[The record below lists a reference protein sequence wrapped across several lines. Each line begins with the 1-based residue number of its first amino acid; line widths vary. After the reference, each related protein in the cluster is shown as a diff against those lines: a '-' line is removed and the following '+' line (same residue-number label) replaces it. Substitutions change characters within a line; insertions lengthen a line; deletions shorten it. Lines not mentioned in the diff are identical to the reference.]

1 MLSETVKC
9 NTGLYKPTARNK
21 PVKAAS
27 TRKNICFNFLALK
40 EQVQIP
46 ITNGCVYSLTFPKP
60 LWKKQDIFIAVNA
73 ADLEDEEVIPNSTAD
88 ALLKVAKEILG
99 DDAPLE
105 CQQAPFP
112 SAATLRLFSLPF

>member
-1 MLSETVKC
+1 MF
-9 NTGLYKPTARNK
+9 
-21 PVKAAS
+21 
-27 TRKNICFNFLALK
+27 FNFLALK

>member
-1 MLSETVKC
+1 MF
-9 NTGLYKPTARNK
+9 
-21 PVKAAS
+21 
-27 TRKNICFNFLALK
+27 FNFLALK

-112 SAATLRLFSLPF
+112 SAATLRLFSLPFSF